1 MSTQIADNLNIPDDQ
16 WITASVS
23 GTGNITGNLSVSF
36 TDKRTTHP
44 ELVYNK
50 AGTDRSAS
58 SGAAKLTEIYDY
70 KSSYGGNGT

>member
-1 MSTQIADNLNIPDDQ
+1 MSTPIADNLNIPNDQ
-16 WITASVS
+16 WITATVS

-36 TDKRTTHP
+36 TDKRTTHS
-44 ELVYNK
+44 ELVFNK

-58 SGAAKLTEIYDY
+58 SGVANLIEIYDY